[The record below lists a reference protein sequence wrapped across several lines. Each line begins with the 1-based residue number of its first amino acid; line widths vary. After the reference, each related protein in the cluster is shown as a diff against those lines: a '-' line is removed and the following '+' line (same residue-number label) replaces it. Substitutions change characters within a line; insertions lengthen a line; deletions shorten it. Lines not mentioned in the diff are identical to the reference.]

1 MKQTNLHSSRIYFIF
16 GRILNLMCRYIALS
30 ILLDPA
36 LFLRLPGPDAPY
48 PVAEDF
54 EPSRRPFFRRLLP
67 GNAGGSDLKRA
78 AVLRFH
84 WFFTSSL
91 LDYLMFTIG
100 YDVLVIF
107 AVALRLDEPVQWKL
121 YGNPAEAFTV
131 RRYWARWH
139 HLIVYRPL
147 VTLAAKMVG
156 RGGSYRRY
164 IHNCIV
170 FIISGLMHSAV
181 TFIMDPQKSLRCG
194 FLGATWYYTLQPL
207 GMVVEAAVFQ
217 LWFLVE
223 RRLLLRLGDNSKRV
237 YHGTTRSLGR
247 CLGEARVCT
256 IGRVLYLVWK
266 MDVDTAQPVLVS
278 TLNALGWH
286 VEILCD
292 IDDSALSQSIFLHPV
307 LLVIVF
313 LGTLDKSGI
322 QLTMTLS
329 QLPS

>member
-1 MKQTNLHSSRIYFIF
+1 MEQTNLHSSRMYFIF
-16 GRILNLMCRYIALS
+16 GRMLNLMCRYVALS

-36 LFLRLPGPDAPY
+36 LFLRLPGPGAPY

-91 LDYLMFTIG
+91 LDCLMFTIG
-100 YDVLVIF
+100 YDVLVIL

-121 YGNPAEAFTV
+121 
-131 RRYWARWH
+131 
-139 HLIVYRPL
+139 
-147 VTLAAKMVG
+147 
-156 RGGSYRRY
+156 
-164 IHNCIV
+164 
-170 FIISGLMHSAV
+170 
-181 TFIMDPQKSLRCG
+181 
-194 FLGATWYYTLQPL
+194 
-207 GMVVEAAVFQ
+207 
-217 LWFLVE
+217 
-223 RRLLLRLGDNSKRV
+223 
-237 YHGTTRSLGR
+237 
-247 CLGEARVCT
+247 EARAV
-256 IGRVLYLVWK
+256 R
-266 MDVDTAQPVLVS
+266 VS
-278 TLNALGWH
+278 TLSALGWH